1 MTPSEY
7 WDILNGVKLL
17 TPDEEKALWRQNNE
31 ASREKLIEAHFPL
44 ALKVVRQLRFPPHL
58 ENDIISEACYGLICA
73 VDSFDPGRGIP
84 FAGYGA
90 WRIRGAVLDYLRRY
104 FHREGSIVAEGHDI
118 LTSICKSS
126 DDTDD
131 HYMIN
136 LMNTLFKSLS
146 EKEAFMLR
154 KLYLE
159 GVSQRDLAN
168 FYNVTPSA
176 ICQQINSAFNKL
188 KKLAASSKLAI
199 DLAY

>member
-7 WDILNGVKLL
+7 WEILNGVKVL
-17 TPDEEKALWRQNNE
+17 TPEEERALWLQNDE
-31 ASREKLIEAHFPL
+31 QSREKLIEAHFPL
-44 ALKVVRQLRFPPHL
+44 ALKVVRQLRYPPHL

-73 VDSFDPGRGIP
+73 VDSFDPTRGIP

-104 FHREGSIVAEGHDI
+104 FHRESSIIAEGHEI
-118 LTSICKSS
+118 LTTICKSN
-126 DDTDD
+126 DDTDE

-136 LMNTLFKSLS
+136 LMNTLFSTLT

-154 KLYLE
+154 KIFLE

-168 FYNVTPSA
+168 YYKVTPSA
-176 ICQQINSAFNKL
+176 ICQQINSALAKL
-188 KKLAASSKLAI
+188 KRMARNYKLANNLAI
-199 DLAY
+199 